1 MNYKEFTKLAPE
13 AKNVYL
19 YDRVEMIV
27 RCISEIRETC
37 DGHPI
42 EFERVYDDEG
52 RTVKLV
58 IKCPY
63 PSVAWLIC
71 LVLEK
76 SSILTIDLDGE
87 DVYVW

>member
-1 MNYKEFTKLAPE
+1 MKYKEFTKLAPE

-27 RCISEIRETC
+27 RSISEIRETF

-63 PSVAWLIC
+63 PTVAWLIC
-71 LVLEK
+71 LVIEN
-76 SSILTIDLDGE
+76 SSILTIDLDGK